1 MGRHTRY
8 SLMNRLTP
16 FQSEVAKLF
25 FSLPDSSG
33 FLLAGG
39 GALLVSGLSSRPTR
53 DLDFM
58 GTRELTAASRL
69 AEKFMKRCRDIGWAV
84 DPVQIEEDFARVLVS
99 HVESLIVDIVLDSPA
114 VLPPTISEVGPV
126 FAGLELAA
134 RKLAALFGRAEAR
147 DFADVYILSRIF
159 ERSEVLRCARE
170 VDLGIDDLGLAE
182 AMRTVR
188 RFRPSEIPLPE
199 ELVDGAQRFFAAWA
213 DELAGWEG

>member
-1 MGRHTRY
+1 
-8 SLMNRLTP
+8 MNRLTP

-114 VLPPTISEVGPV
+114 VLPPTTSEVGPV

-147 DFADVYILSRIF
+147 DFADVYVLSQF
-159 ERSEVLRCARE
+159 FDRSEVVRCARQ
-170 VDLGIDDLGLAE
+170 VDLGINDMGLAE
-182 AMRTVR
+182 AMRTIK
-188 RFRPSEIPLPE
+188 RFRPSEIPLPG
-199 ELVDGAQRFFAAWA
+199 ELADGVYQFFAAWA
-213 DELAGWEG
+213 DELAG

>member
-1 MGRHTRY
+1 
-8 SLMNRLTP
+8 MNRLTP

-39 GALLVSGLSSRPTR
+39 GALLVSGLSARPTR

-58 GTRELTAASRL
+58 GTRELTAANRL
-69 AEKFMKRCRDIGWAV
+69 AEKFMKRCRDIGWTV

-114 VLPPTISEVGPV
+114 VLPPTTSEVGPV

-159 ERSEVLRCARE
+159 DRSEVLRCARQ
-170 VDLGIDDLGLAE
+170 VDLGINNMGLAE
-182 AMRTVR
+182 ALRTIK
-188 RFRPSEIPLPE
+188 RF
-199 ELVDGAQRFFAAWA
+199 
-213 DELAGWEG
+213 